1 MRLLTFFLASSLICF
16 LAVSCRQDTATNNSQ
31 TNISTNKNTVN
42 ANTAALNTANANTL
56 SPNNS
61 TNSSQP
67 PVYTYE
73 VVNTYK
79 HDSSAFTEGLFFQNG
94 FLYESVGREE
104 KSDLR
109 KVELK
114 SGEVKQRRK
123 MDAKYFGEG
132 TTALNGKVYQLT
144 WQDGKCFVYDFNTF
158 EPLSVLSY
166 NGEGWG
172 LTNDGTNL
180 IMSDGSH
187 QIKFIDPETFRVI
200 RTISVFNEGKPQ
212 MRLNELEYIKGE
224 IWANIWHSDD
234 PNVLGKE
241 NYIVRLNPQDGKIL
255 GWIDL
260 KGISQDDVDRDEE
273 NTLNGIA
280 YDAATDRIF
289 ITGKQWRKLF
299 EIKVKP
305 KS

>member
-1 MRLLTFFLASSLICF
+1 MRFLTFFLASSLICLF
-16 LAVSCRQDTATNNSQ
+16 AASCRQDSAVNNSQ
-31 TNISTNKNTVN
+31 SNTAANKNAVN
-42 ANTAALNTANANTL
+42 ANLANVSTANANTL
-56 SPNNS
+56 SPNRSGSNS
-61 TNSSQP
+61 A

-73 VVNTYK
+73 VVNTFK

-94 FLYESVGREE
+94 FLYESAGREGQ
-104 KSDLR
+104 SDLR

-114 SGEVKQRRK
+114 SGEIKQRRK
-123 MDAKYFGEG
+123 MDSKYFGEG

-144 WQDGKCFVYDFNTF
+144 WQSGKCFVYDFNTF

-187 QIKFIDPETFRVI
+187 QIKFIDPENFRVV
-200 RTISVFNEGKPQ
+200 RTVNVFNEGKPQ
-212 MRLNELEYIKGE
+212 IHLNELEYIKGE
-224 IWANIWHSDD
+224 LWANIWHSDD
-234 PNVLGKE
+234 PNILGKE
-241 NYIVRLNPQDGKIL
+241 NYIVRLDPNDGKIL

-280 YDAATDRIF
+280 YDAAADRIF
-289 ITGKQWRKLF
+289 VTGKQWRKLF
-299 EIKVKP
+299 EIKL
-305 KS
+305 KSKS